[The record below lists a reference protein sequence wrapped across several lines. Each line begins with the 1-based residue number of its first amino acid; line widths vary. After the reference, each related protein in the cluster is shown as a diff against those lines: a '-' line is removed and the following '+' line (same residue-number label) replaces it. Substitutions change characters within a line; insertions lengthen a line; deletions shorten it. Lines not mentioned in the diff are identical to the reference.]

1 MKNSKKFNEIIS
13 RKKSLESKKTPKY
26 GTRKLSIGLVSCIL
40 GFSLIIAPSSSKA
53 DVVKSNEIES
63 VDKVQNPSLDE
74 KKVEN
79 PEVKEDLNDKNS
91 NDLAEGE
98 LSNEKSEDKKE
109 EALDLNQDKNDEK
122 TLENEEKKE
131 EKKEKEEFSLNDAQ
145 ISRLK
150 DAGFSQAEI
159 DLVVENIRAKIS
171 EDSNF
176 DVDAHL
182 DSVIK
187 TKNEAKKSIADED
200 KKVNDQNR
208 SIQERSADIEEIQKG
223 AVYSPGQEG
232 DTQSYSGTAYIY
244 RKNKLNDVG
253 KETLSGVNVYL
264 QWVDYDGYV
273 SKVYKTTTRPDGTF
287 TFNFQKPEV
296 DKYGNVHHF
305 QLAANPNFAIRTW
318 VENPDPEKYSVVK
331 PGDQKYGFHKRL
343 DRTNESWD
351 FTAGINRIV
360 GGQVALQE
368 KPMQN
373 DWLVKPKDEWSK
385 APSSDGIWE
394 NQGIY
399 GNVRGQVWFE
409 NGDPK
414 GSDARGWKKDSW
426 DVNAT
431 GNEIVGSYVNDE
443 VARLF
448 DKWKEDHK
456 DYKMEDFR
464 KAQEEIIRDYEAKN
478 GKGSHIAETV
488 YTKVD
493 KDGNYYLP
501 FRGLYGISPYKQN
514 SGAKISHTISD
525 EEYGKLVKDED
536 ITHSNLMAWNG
547 TIGQKHRHINWQY
560 MYVSPLIKRYN
571 MWGNTSANN
580 MFNDLSGTLL
590 PIGPESL
597 AGGNIRN
604 VNFALLAAQPM
615 HDIKDYDTQDNYAK
629 PGDIAENESSGL
641 LPNHEYQIQWFK
653 DGKKYGDPIKVTS
666 NEKGLVGSNP
676 LTVPQDLTGP
686 HTFTSA
692 VFYANADTSDLGT
705 ALAADS
711 FIASPDA
718 SYDMVEKKI
727 GEEAKTDPPKFVDK
741 NGNKYSPDFSKEQP
755 TFEYVERVES
765 TDENGQ
771 KKVEYKPLTTVKVG
785 DKEIKVSVD
794 PKTGVVK
801 VAPEETAKL
810 KDGDQIKVP
819 VSIKF
824 NNGLRMNAE
833 ALIKIVDPES
843 MAANNEVKYED
854 SKGKVGEESKVNPK
868 FTDKDSKEIPLP
880 KNTKFKLG
888 DKAPEGAK
896 IDEKTGQVTYT
907 PNENDS
913 EKTVKIPVIVE
924 YEDGSKDNTEA
935 NIKVGKQE
943 KSKAPEINKV
953 SEGDR
958 KISGKGVAGSKILL
972 TKASDNE
979 GDIISEDIVV
989 DENGNWEIDLPDDI
1003 ILNKGDQINA
1013 NQIEK
1018 GKKISD
1024 PTARDVDP
1032 KVEDKD
1038 NFEPKTKD
1046 ITKDFG
1052 NPTSEEEIK
1061 NSVEIP
1067 NYPKDKKN
1075 PTITIDDPKQIP
1087 DGKEAG
1093 DYEVDIT
1100 VKYPDGSED
1109 KAKVKVKVKEKTP
1122 ENLPDIIDVT
1132 ENPDAKTPEGYVRV
1146 SFEAGE
1152 GTEIAKTKIY
1162 DVKEGKSLKEED
1174 YPQVKA
1180 KDGYENPTWSV
1191 KPGEKITKENAKIVA
1206 SAKKKL
1212 TDAEKYEPIPKDL
1225 TTKVGQTPDADK
1237 AIENKN
1243 DLPENSKYEW
1253 VKKPDVDKAGESL
1266 GKVKVTYPDGTSD
1279 EVDVKVTVVDE
1290 IKDKDK
1296 YPAQNPTKTKVNDKD
1311 NLTEKEK
1318 KEVEAKVREKNP
1330 NAKDIEVG
1338 ANGDTSI
1345 TYPDGSRNEIGGKE
1359 TVEEKTRIDDR
1370 YKNPVDPKDEKQ
1382 STGVRVVNPNK
1393 DGSTKISAKDEDG
1406 KNIPVE
1412 IDKESGE
1419 IFVKPGQDVDGP
1431 ITVTVE
1437 DEDFDGGKKDIEIS
1451 VNGHKKDRDDNKK
1464 IEKTDAEKSPAQD
1477 PEKTRVKDKTNLS
1490 QEEKDKVKEKVKEKN
1505 PKAKEIEVGSN
1516 GDTTITY
1523 PDGSKNK
1530 IPGEKT
1536 VEEITDAEK
1545 NPAQDPEKI
1554 RVKDKTNLSQEEK
1567 DKVKEKV
1574 KEKNPKAKE
1583 IEVGANGDTTITY
1596 PDGSK
1601 NKIPGEKTVEEIT
1614 DAEKINPNIPE
1625 KTEVNDKN
1633 NLTDEEKGQVKD
1645 KIIKINKDKFP
1656 ENTKVE
1662 IGKDGSA
1669 KIIYPDGSVDEILG
1683 KDLVEEKKNQS
1694 KPDSIN
1700 QTDAEKFPPVIPEKS
1715 LVKDKNNLTNKEKE
1729 EVSDKIK
1736 KANPQVEKIE
1746 IDRDGSARL
1755 YYKDGSVNT
1764 IKGSDLVIEK
1774 ENISKEG
1781 ENKNKDRKSINTN
1794 QQANNK
1800 NTNVKTG
1807 VESQMTVIASLVGS
1821 FMGLFASKKKKKK

>member
-13 RKKSLESKKTPKY
+13 RKKSLGLKKTPKY
-26 GTRKLSIGLVSCIL
+26 GTRKLSIGLVSCML

-53 DVVKSNEIES
+53 DEVISKDVES
-63 VDKVQNPSLDE
+63 VEKVDDPSLDE
-74 KKVEN
+74 RKVEN
-79 PEVKEDLNDKNS
+79 SEVKEDLNDKNS
-91 NDLAEGE
+91 NGLAEGE
-98 LSNEKSEDKKE
+98 LSNEKPEEKKE
-109 EALDLNQDKNDEK
+109 EASDLNQDKNDEK
-122 TLENEEKKE
+122 TLENDEKKE
-131 EKKEKEEFSLNDAQ
+131 EKKEKEEFSLSDAQ

-187 TKNEAKKSIADED
+187 TKKEAKKSLEEKDEKD
-200 KKVNDQNR
+200 KIKDQNR

-223 AVYSPGQEG
+223 AIYSPGQEG

-318 VENPDPEKYSVVK
+318 VENSDPEKYSVVK

-351 FTAGINRIV
+351 FTAGVNRIV

-399 GNVRGQVWFE
+399 GNVRGKVWFE

-448 DKWKEDHK
+448 DKWKKDHK

-464 KAQEEIIRDYEAKN
+464 KAQEEIIRAYEAKN

-615 HDIKDYDTQDNYAK
+615 HDIKDYDTQNNYAK
-629 PGDIAENESSGL
+629 AGDIAENESSGL

-676 LTVPQDLTGP
+676 LNVPKDLTGP

-718 SYDMVEKKI
+718 SYDMVENKI
-727 GEEAKTDPPKFVDK
+727 GEEAKTDSPKFVDK
-741 NGNKYSPDFSKEQP
+741 NGNKYSPDFSKEKP

-810 KDGDQIKVP
+810 KGGDQIKVP

-824 NNGLRMNAE
+824 NNGLRMNAD
-833 ALIKIVDPES
+833 ALIKIVDPNS
-843 MAANNEVKYED
+843 MAANNEVSYED
-854 SKGKVGEESKVNPK
+854 SKGKVGEESKINPK
-868 FTDKDSKEIPLP
+868 FTDKDSKEIQVP
-880 KNTKFKLG
+880 KNSKFKLG

-972 TKASDNE
+972 TKASDSE

-1032 KVEDKD
+1032 KIEDKD

-1052 NPTSEEEIK
+1052 NHTSEEEIK

-1087 DGKEAG
+1087 DGNKAG

-1109 KAKVKVKVKEKTP
+1109 KTKVKVKVKEKTP
-1122 ENLPDIIDVT
+1122 EKLPDIIDVT

-1174 YPQVKA
+1174 YPQVKE

-1191 KPGEKITKENAKIVA
+1191 KPGEKITRENAKIVA

-1225 TTKVGQTPDADK
+1225 TTKVGQTPEADK

-1318 KEVEAKVREKNP
+1318 KEVEEKVREKNP
-1330 NAKDIEVG
+1330 KAKDIEVG
-1338 ANGDTSI
+1338 ANGDTTI
-1345 TYPDGSRNEIGGKE
+1345 TYPDGSRNELGGKD
-1359 TVEEKTRIDDR
+1359 TVEEKTKIDDR
-1370 YKNPVDPKDEKQ
+1370 HKNPVDPKDEKQ

-1464 IEKTDAEKSPAQD
+1464 IEKTDAEKNPAQD
-1477 PEKTRVKDKTNLS
+1477 PEKTRVKDKT
-1490 QEEKDKVKEKVKEKN
+1490 
-1505 PKAKEIEVGSN
+1505 
-1516 GDTTITY
+1516 
-1523 PDGSKNK
+1523 K
-1530 IPGEKT
+1530 I
-1536 VEEITDAEK
+1536 
-1545 NPAQDPEKI
+1545 
-1554 RVKDKTNLSQEEK
+1554 SQEEK

-1614 DAEKINPNIPE
+1614 DAEKNPAQDPE
-1625 KTEVNDKN
+1625 KTR
-1633 NLTDEEKGQVKD
+1633 VKD
-1645 KIIKINKDKFP
+1645 KTKISQEEKDK
-1656 ENTKVE
+1656 V
-1662 IGKDGSA
+1662 
-1669 KIIYPDGSVDEILG
+1669 
-1683 KDLVEEKKNQS
+1683 
-1694 KPDSIN
+1694 
-1700 QTDAEKFPPVIPEKS
+1700 
-1715 LVKDKNNLTNKEKE
+1715 KEK
-1729 EVSDKIK
+1729 
-1736 KANPQVEKIE
+1736 
-1746 IDRDGSARL
+1746 
-1755 YYKDGSVNT
+1755 
-1764 IKGSDLVIEK
+1764 
-1774 ENISKEG
+1774 
-1781 ENKNKDRKSINTN
+1781 
-1794 QQANNK
+1794 
-1800 NTNVKTG
+1800 
-1807 VESQMTVIASLVGS
+1807 
-1821 FMGLFASKKKKKK
+1821 

>member
-1 MKNSKKFNEIIS
+1 MTKKDILQRIIANKKAVGLSKK
-13 RKKSLESKKTPKY
+13 PKY
-26 GTRKLSIGLVSCIL
+26 ATRKLSVGLVSCLL
-40 GFSLIIAPSSSKA
+40 GYALLISPSSAQELHQNNDVINIGEEATESGDKNIA
-53 DVVKSNEIES
+53 NISNGDLNKDKNLENNSQVSRKETEDKQKDINDDNKSFTLSYEQIKKLKDANFTDAEINLLVENIIQRLNNDKTFDVNGHIDDVVKT
-63 VDKVQNPSLDE
+63 KVSA
-74 KKVEN
+74 KKAVEN
-79 PEVKEDLNDKNS
+79 TDDNDKNRI
-91 NDLAEGE
+91 AEE
-98 LSNEKSEDKKE
+98 H
-109 EALDLNQDKNDEK
+109 
-122 TLENEEKKE
+122 
-131 EKKEKEEFSLNDAQ
+131 AQ
-145 ISRLK
+145 
-150 DAGFSQAEI
+150 
-159 DLVVENIRAKIS
+159 
-171 EDSNF
+171 
-176 DVDAHL
+176 
-182 DSVIK
+182 
-187 TKNEAKKSIADED
+187 
-200 KKVNDQNR
+200 
-208 SIQERSADIEEIQKG
+208 DIEQAQKD

-244 RKNKLNDVG
+244 RKDKLNDVG

-273 SKVYKTTTRPDGTF
+273 SKVYKTTSRPDGTF

-296 DKYGNVHHF
+296 DKYGNIHHF

-331 PGDQKYGFHKRL
+331 PGDQKYGFHTRL
-343 DRTNESWD
+343 NRVNESWD
-351 FTAGINRIV
+351 FTAGVNRIV

-368 KPMQN
+368 KPMKN

-426 DVNAT
+426 DVNAS
-431 GNEIVGSYVNDE
+431 GNEVVASYVNDE

-448 DKWKEDHK
+448 DKWKENHK

-464 KAQEEIIRDYEAKN
+464 KAQEELIRDYEAKN

-547 TIGQKHRHINWQY
+547 TVGQKHRHINWQY

-604 VNFALLAAQPM
+604 VNFAFLAAQPM
-615 HDIKDYDTQDNYAK
+615 HDIKKYDTRNNYAK
-629 PGDIAENESSGL
+629 AGDVAENETSGL
-641 LPNHEYQIQWFK
+641 LPNHEYQIQWFR

-666 NEKGLVGSNP
+666 NEKGLVGSHP
-676 LTVPQDLTGP
+676 LNIPKDLQGP
-686 HTFTSA
+686 HTFTSG
-692 VFYANADTSDLGT
+692 VFYASADTSDLGT

-711 FIASPDA
+711 FIASPEA
-718 SYDMVEKKI
+718 IYDKVEKNK
-727 GEEAKTDPPKFVDK
+727 GEEAKTEAPKLLDN
-741 NGNKYSPDFSKEQP
+741 NGQRYTPDAEDSNP
-755 TFEYVERVES
+755 TYEYVERKVS
-765 TDENGQ
+765 KDKDGSV
-771 KKVEYKPLTTVKVG
+771 KVEYKPLTTVKVG
-785 DKEIKVSVD
+785 DKDIKVSVD
-794 PKTGVVK
+794 PKTGVVSVSK
-801 VAPEETAKL
+801 EETAKL
-810 KDGDQIKVP
+810 KDGDEIRVP

-833 ALIKIVDPES
+833 ALIKIVDPNS
-843 MAANNEVKYED
+843 MSANNNVKYED
-854 SKGKVGEESKVNPK
+854 SNGKVGEESKINPK
-868 FTDKDSKEIPLP
+868 FTDKDSKEIQVP
-880 KNTKFKLG
+880 KNSKFKLG

-943 KSKAPEINKV
+943 KSKAPQINKV

-972 TKASDNE
+972 TKASDSE

-1024 PTARDVDP
+1024 PIARDVEP
-1032 KVEDKD
+1032 KVEEKVEDKD

-1075 PTITIDDPKQIP
+1075 PTISIDDPKQIP
-1087 DGKEAG
+1087 DGKKAG

-1109 KAKVKVKVKEKTP
+1109 KTKVKVKVKEKTP
-1122 ENLPDIIDVT
+1122 EKLPDIIDVT
-1132 ENPDAKTPEGYVRV
+1132 ENPDSKTPEGYVRV

-1212 TDAEKYEPIPKDL
+1212 TDAEKYKPNPKDL
-1225 TTKVGQTPDADK
+1225 ITKVGQTPDADK

-1253 VKKPDVDKAGESL
+1253 INKPDVSKVGESS

-1296 YPAQNPTKTKVNDKD
+1296 YPAQNPTKTKVKDKD

-1318 KEVEAKVREKNP
+1318 KQVEDKVREKNP

-1338 ANGDTSI
+1338 ANGDTTI
-1345 TYPDGSRNEIGGKE
+1345 TYPDGSRNEIPGEK

-1370 YKNPVDPKDEKQ
+1370 HKNSVDPKDEKQ

-1393 DGSTKISAKDEDG
+1393 DGSTKVSAKDEDG

-1437 DEDFDGGKKDIEIS
+1437 DEDFDGGKENIEIS

-1464 IEKTDAEKSPAQD
+1464 IERTDAEKNPAQD

-1490 QEEKDKVKEKVKEKN
+1490 QEEKEKVKDKVKEKS
-1505 PKAKEIEVGSN
+1505 PKAKEIEVGAN
-1516 GDTTITY
+1516 GDATITY

-1545 NPAQDPEKI
+1545 NPAQDPA
-1554 RVKDKTNLSQEEK
+1554 KTLVVNKNKLTNEEK

-1574 KEKNPKAKE
+1574 KEKNPQAKD
-1583 IEVGANGDTTITY
+1583 IVVLDNGDTTITY

-1601 NKIPGEKTVEEIT
+1601 NTIPGFKTVEEKTKT
-1614 DAEKINPNIPE
+1614 DAENIEPNIPA
-1625 KTEVNDKN
+1625 KTGVN
-1633 NLTDEEKGQVKD
+1633 NLDKLTDKERSEIEEK
-1645 KIIKINKDKFP
+1645 IKEANKGKFP
-1656 ENTKVE
+1656 QGTKVSIDE
-1662 IGKDGSA
+1662 KGNATIT
-1669 KIIYPDGSVDEILG
+1669 YPDGSVDNITSDKLVRKEDKKIDLDESEKNVLVIPKTKTGVADLDKLTEKERAEI
-1683 KDLVEEKKNQS
+1683 
-1694 KPDSIN
+1694 
-1700 QTDAEKFPPVIPEKS
+1700 AEKV
-1715 LVKDKNNLTNKEKE
+1715 
-1729 EVSDKIK
+1729 K
-1736 KANPQVEKIE
+1736 KANPKAVEVRVDNKGNATVI
-1746 IDRDGSARL
+1746 
-1755 YYKDGSVNT
+1755 YKDGS
-1764 IKGSDLVIEK
+1764 
-1774 ENISKEG
+1774 ENSISKDKLVYKLNKVEVPDT
-1781 ENKNKDRKSINTN
+1781 NKNIQKQNSGSKTTKKSS
-1794 QQANNK
+1794 
-1800 NTNVKTG
+1800 NVKTG
-1807 VESQMTVIASLVGS
+1807 VASLTGVTTSLLLATGS
-1821 FMGLFASKKKKKK
+1821 LFISKKKRD